1 VVLWCG
7 EPEVV
12 NLSCEREELRAPLRS
27 PRSAPVGMTE
37 LCIGLQTQDTRVLG
51 NMLPRDLK
59 PEHFNGYPPEAR
71 KLVTGYIGALQRLPL
86 SFLPSLLREVVD
98 YDFKF
103 PVERRSV
110 ERELA
115 NLNSLSGEQ
124 VGTWFQAFA
133 QIQLSP
139 KLEGF
144 DWINA
149 PAQFVE
155 QLSSYLWTTHQLDA
169 FRTAAMGYAG
179 RLQAAEPPEL
189 PPMPRLGITVVGQ
202 GVGAYD
208 EALFRKLRP
217 HGAYFSRVK
226 PENGLKQLLG
236 AVAARAKAHPVA
248 YGHWYVDGGQAADH
262 DPALTCVSYEALGPA
277 RGALLRKIRSETDR
291 PGMGP
296 EALRTLLAQLRP
308 ADLGLGKGE
317 VGKAGDAVL
326 DRFQLKVLT
335 EGSGTQ
341 IFSTTFSQWTARE
354 VLRRAQPLTLLVR
367 FAPRQR
373 QKPMNELL
381 SGNSDRVELDPV
393 GSLVDGDM
401 GAYYNWLN
409 QQRLPAAEQ
418 SSFLV
423 WFENHGAAV
432 AVGPSMARG
441 TVSNSVADM
450 GELLSWM
457 S

>member
-1 VVLWCG
+1 
-7 EPEVV
+7 
-12 NLSCEREELRAPLRS
+12 
-27 PRSAPVGMTE
+27 
-37 LCIGLQTQDTRVLG
+37 
-51 NMLPRDLK
+51 MLPRDLK
-59 PEHFNGYPPEAR
+59 PEQFKGYPPEAR

-86 SFLPSLLREVVD
+86 SFLPSLLREVID

-103 PVERRSV
+103 PAERRAV
-110 ERELA
+110 GKELA
-115 NLNSLSGEQ
+115 NLNSLSSERMD
-124 VGTWFQAFA
+124 TWFEGFS

-139 KLEGF
+139 KLESS

-155 QLSSYLWTTHQLDA
+155 QLSGYLWTTHQLDA
-169 FRTAAMGYAG
+169 FRTAALEYAG
-179 RLQAAEPPEL
+179 RLQAAVPPEPP
-189 PPMPRLGITVVGQ
+189 PAPRLGITVVGQ
-202 GVGAYD
+202 GVAAYD

-248 YGHWYVDGGQAADH
+248 YGHWYIDGGQAADH
-262 DPALTCVSYEALGPA
+262 DPVLTRVSYDALEPA
-277 RGALLRKIRSETDR
+277 RAALLRKIRSETDR

-308 ADLGLGKGE
+308 SDLGFDRS
-317 VGKAGDAVL
+317 GDAVL
-326 DRFQLKVLT
+326 DRFQVKLLT

-341 IFSTTFSQWTARE
+341 IFSTTFAQWTARE
-354 VLRRAQPLTLLVR
+354 VLRRVQPLTLLVR

-373 QKPMNELL
+373 QKPMYELL
-381 SGNSDRVELDPV
+381 SGNSDRLELDPV

-409 QQRLPAAEQ
+409 QQRLPGAEQ

-423 WFENHGAAV
+423 WFENHSDAV

-441 TVSNSVADM
+441 TVSNTVADI
-450 GELLSWM
+450 GEVLSWM